1 MKFKEA
7 LGELRKSSE
16 KRKFDQT
23 LDLVINL
30 KSFDA
35 SRETINT
42 SVLLPYPAKNKKIA
56 AFLDSIKKSDSLSL
70 IITKEN
76 LDKVTPKE
84 IKKYAKEHDFF
95 IASAKLMPQVAA
107 KFGKV
112 LGPAGKMP
120 DPKIGSVLME
130 ESEPLL
136 KEIVE
141 KLKKTVKIKS
151 KERSLKIP
159 LAKESMS
166 DEQILENI
174 DKTFKTVTQALP
186 KKEINIR
193 NVMLKFTMSKSI
205 KVQYDKSKENKG

>member
-7 LGELRKSSE
+7 LEELRKSSE

-23 LDLVINL
+23 LDLIVNL
-30 KSFDA
+30 KNFDPQ
-35 SRETINT
+35 RETINT
-42 SVLLPYPAKNKKIA
+42 FVILPHPAKNKKIA
-56 AFLDSIKKSDSLSL
+56 AFLDTIKKSDSISL
-70 IITKEN
+70 IITREN
-76 LDKVTPKE
+76 LDKINPKE
-84 IKKYAKEHDFF
+84 MKKYAKENDFF

-107 KFGKV
+107 KFGKA
-112 LGPAGKMP
+112 LGTTGKMP
-120 DPKIGSVLME
+120 DPKIGSVLMQ
-130 ESEPLL
+130 ESDQLL
-136 KEIVE
+136 KEIAE

-174 DKTFKTVTQALP
+174 DQTFKAVMNALP
-186 KKEINIR
+186 KKELNVR

-205 KVQYDKSKENKG
+205 KVQSDK

>member
-7 LGELRKSSE
+7 LEELRKSSE

-30 KSFDA
+30 KNFDPA
-35 SRETINT
+35 RETVNT
-42 SVLLPYPAKNKKIA
+42 SVLLSYPAKNKKIA
-56 AFLDSIKKSDSLSL
+56 AFLESIKKFDSIPL
-70 IITKEN
+70 IISKDSM
-76 LDKVTPKE
+76 DKINPKE
-84 IKKYAKEHDFF
+84 MKKYAKEYDFF

-107 KFGKV
+107 KFGKA
-112 LGPAGKMP
+112 LGPTGKMP
-120 DPKIGSVLME
+120 DPKIGSVLMQE
-130 ESEPLL
+130 QDALL
-136 KEIVE
+136 KGIVE

-166 DEQILENI
+166 DEQILENLNQ
-174 DKTFKTVTQALP
+174 TFKVVMQALP
-186 KKEINIR
+186 KKELNVR

-205 KVQYDKSKENKG
+205 KVQQDK

>member
-7 LGELRKSSE
+7 LQELRNTSE

-30 KSFDA
+30 KNFDPQK
-35 SRETINT
+35 ETVNT
-42 SVLLPYPAKNKKIA
+42 FVLLPFPAKNKKIA
-56 AFLDSIKKSDSLSL
+56 AFLDTIKKFDAVPL
-70 IITKEN
+70 IITKESM
-76 LDKVTPKE
+76 DKITPKDM
-84 IKKYAKEHDFF
+84 KKYAKEHDFF

-107 KFGKV
+107 KFGKS
-112 LGPAGKMP
+112 LGTTGKMP
-120 DPKIGSVLME
+120 DPKIGSVLMQE
-130 ESEPLL
+130 NETAL
-136 KEIVE
+136 KETVE

-159 LAKESMS
+159 LAKESMT

-174 DKTFKTVTQALP
+174 DKTFKAVIQALP
-186 KKEINIR
+186 KKEINVR

-205 KVQYDKSKENKG
+205 KVSQDK